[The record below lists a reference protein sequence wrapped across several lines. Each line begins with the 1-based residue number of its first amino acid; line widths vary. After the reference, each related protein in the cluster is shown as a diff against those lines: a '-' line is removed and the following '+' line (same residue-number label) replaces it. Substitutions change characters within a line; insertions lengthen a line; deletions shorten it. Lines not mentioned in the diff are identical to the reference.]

1 MELEVYFEARKD
13 FGEEREGGLGGFGR
27 FGNGKGMLSSL
38 HSRALNTLVFYI
50 LEVTK
55 VNIWHRKKVDF
66 RIFVFCFQLETTR
79 EVFR

>member
-1 MELEVYFEARKD
+1 MR
-13 FGEEREGGLGGFGR
+13 REGGLGGFGR

>member
-13 FGEEREGGLGGFGR
+13 FGEERGFGR
-27 FGNGKGMLSSL
+27 FWEVWEWQGNVVFFALESPE
-38 HSRALNTLVFYI
+38 HSRFFYI